1 MCSHSR
7 IHCSGAFFA
16 FAFMLVDMMAVLH
29 VTCEVKLLTQVLLE
43 TALPLR

>member
-7 IHCSGAFFA
+7 FHCSGPVFA
-16 FAFMLVDMMAVLH
+16 FAFMLVEMMAVLH
-29 VTCEVKLLTQVLLE
+29 VTCEVQLLTQVLLE